1 MVVYV
6 LIFSPFLSPMR
17 LLRTFPPLVAGD
29 VIGIA
34 VTLVRD
40 LPMDLYD
47 ELARH
52 PYAVAD

>member
-1 MVVYV
+1 
-6 LIFSPFLSPMR
+6 MR
-17 LLRTFPPLVAGD
+17 LLRTFPDLDAGC

-40 LPMDLYD
+40 LPVDLYD

-52 PYAVAD
+52 PYAVPD

>member
-1 MVVYV
+1 
-6 LIFSPFLSPMR
+6 MR
-17 LLRTFPPLVAGD
+17 LLRTFPPLIAGD
-29 VIGIA
+29 VVGIA

-40 LPMDLYD
+40 LPTDLYD